1 MRIELIPSAN
11 RLIMSLRDIGYEFN
25 DAIADIIDNSVQAE
39 ATVISVNLNF
49 DGEESYLTIADN
61 GLGMTAK
68 QIQEALRFGTIRTYE
83 ENDLGRYGLGLKTAS
98 LSQCERFIVASRR
111 GEERVRINAYCW
123 DLEHIEFTNRW
134 EILQVEKDEL
144 ADEVLAHLQK
154 TTGTVITWERLGRLL
169 AYKYPSGESARK
181 QSVHM
186 IEELKIHL
194 GMIFHRF
201 LSGEVKNKRIAIY
214 VNDTRV
220 VPWDPYSRGEKNT
233 IKLDEISIPL
243 EFRGNI
249 HNIQL
254 QPFILPPQSLYSSAK
269 AHLDASGP
277 QKWNKQQGI
286 YIYIDLIES
295 FKREGGMDL
304 EQMMNTQSWLELQCL
319 YLLN

>member
-68 QIQEALRFGTIRTYE
+68 QIQEALRFGTIRSYE

-144 ADEVLAHLQK
+144 ADEVLTHLQK

-186 IEELKIHL
+186 IEELKNHL
-194 GMIFHRF
+194 GLIFHRF
-201 LSGEVKNKRIAIY
+201 FSGGVKI
-214 VNDTRV
+214 
-220 VPWDPYSRGEKNT
+220 GE
-233 IKLDEISIPL
+233 
-243 EFRGNI
+243 
-249 HNIQL
+249 
-254 QPFILPPQSLYSSAK
+254 
-269 AHLDASGP
+269 
-277 QKWNKQQGI
+277 
-286 YIYIDLIES
+286 
-295 FKREGGMDL
+295 
-304 EQMMNTQSWLELQCL
+304 
-319 YLLN
+319 